1 MHNYESVLMRHF
13 CKGFKLF
20 INRKSLDD
28 FNLVCDYFSKDS
40 ALNERYWNCL
50 KRFCQALVRN
60 NNYGTIL
67 EFMHGVFV
75 YNKSFDLERFKDVL
89 SEIKIADGADY
100 SLKDLC
106 VDYYNNYLK
115 LYYGLFDIENSGEL
129 VDPFRLDGN
138 LNKKNDRCIYG
149 AVLVTIS
156 EKIYNK
162 RINLDTILFEDV
174 DNWAIESEASLPN
187 VLFPFIRYT
196 SYRHKWDIF
205 NYTLEKY
212 VLPSYIKINWSNRF
226 DTDNC
231 IHMMLIDTYIDYINE
246 SMSRLYYPPEC
257 FNTEDFLWSINKY
270 AEFEDTSGVF
280 KLRCDLH
287 NDYGIFSLR
296 MAELFERIK
305 PYKEVLTRDCDYSD
319 LCKKTIY
326 MLYLS
331 GNKSQTIQFL
341 INNFNEL
348 SDRDKTDYIIQ
359 VILIKCINACEE
371 IDDACTL
378 YGYYIYGS
386 ERSRREY
393 HIRLHDIRMMIAFL
407 KKIKEQIK
415 NNDEFERSVGKTY
428 YEIIYGDGVID
439 EIVSS
444 SEELIKKDYSE
455 ADTAVFIKLYNTVV
469 GFNRLDYTKK
479 ILVNNTITEVEL
491 WGAYDITVVD
501 EAKGYETDKFRN
513 AFFNFLVG
521 INLYK
526 LRRTVLLKLNNH
538 LDSLV
543 ERKIVDSLKEI
554 SMIRTG
560 IPEDISDEQKEC
572 YITEIEYAVERLRK
586 KLIFSDAARTE
597 YERRIYEYHNA
608 FLSKNGMQDR
618 NLFAALPMDIQNI
631 VLNNCITSELVFD
644 TLSNMKNM
652 DALDYT
658 AAVVSLVKSI
668 ERVLG
673 YAFSRMNIKYY
684 EGLSDDIATTFFKNN
699 KVKKH
704 LEFGPYIYMLQ
715 DYDNISTSPKE
726 SECKRSS
733 DRYLI
738 LKNKYV
744 KPHFNEWGGDKVFD
758 ISELSRFVDID
769 FPVDWVNGEETYF
782 EKMTLD
788 DQDYNRHI
796 FAASLRY
803 IKNKFRNPLLHVEK
817 ANKEKASECREFIL
831 KTQNILWV
839 LLAIIIPED
848 N

>member
-1 MHNYESVLMRHF
+1 MHNYESVLMKHF

-75 YNKSFDLERFKDVL
+75 YNESFDLERFKDVL

-115 LYYGLFDIENSGEL
+115 LDDDLSDIKNPDEQ
-129 VDPFRLDGN
+129 VDPFRLDSN
-138 LNKKNDRCIYG
+138 LNQRPYRSIYG
-149 AVLVTIS
+149 AVLITIS
-156 EKIYNK
+156 EKIYDR
-162 RINLDTILFEDV
+162 RINLDAISFEDV
-174 DNWAIESEASLPN
+174 DNWANETEASLPN
-187 VLFPFIRYT
+187 ALFPFIRYT
-196 SYRHKWDIF
+196 NLKQKWEIF

-212 VLPSYIKINWSNRF
+212 ILPSYINMNWSNRF
-226 DTDNC
+226 DTDNS
-231 IHMMLIDTYIDYINE
+231 IHMMLMDNYIDYITN
-246 SMSRLYYPPEC
+246 SLSRLYYPPEC
-257 FNTEDFLWSINKY
+257 FTKDAFLREIDTYEEQEDAS
-270 AEFEDTSGVF
+270 EMF
-280 KLRCDLH
+280 KLRSVLCIDKKKL
-287 NDYGIFSLR
+287 SLL
-296 MAELFERIK
+296 MAELFDRIK
-305 PYKEVLTRDCDYSD
+305 PYKEEVTRDWTYSD
-319 LCKKTIY
+319 LCKNTIY
-326 MLYLS
+326 MLYFS
-331 GNKSQTIQFL
+331 GNKAQTIRFM

-359 VILIKCINACEE
+359 VILIKCIKACEE
-371 IDDACTL
+371 IDDAYTL
-378 YGYYIYGS
+378 YGYYIYES

-393 HIRLHDIRMMIAFL
+393 ALRSHDIRLMIDFL
-407 KKIKEQIK
+407 KKIKRQVK
-415 NNDEFERSVGKTY
+415 NNGMIEENIGKTQ
-428 YEIIYGDGVID
+428 YEILFGDGIIDTVI
-439 EIVSS
+439 SS
-444 SEELIKKDYSE
+444 SEELLKKDYSE
-455 ADTAVFIKLYNTVV
+455 ADTAVFVKLYNTVV
-469 GFNRLDYTKK
+469 GFDRLDYIKT

-491 WGAYDITVVD
+491 WGAYDITVVN
-501 EAKGYETDKFRN
+501 EAKGYETYKFRN